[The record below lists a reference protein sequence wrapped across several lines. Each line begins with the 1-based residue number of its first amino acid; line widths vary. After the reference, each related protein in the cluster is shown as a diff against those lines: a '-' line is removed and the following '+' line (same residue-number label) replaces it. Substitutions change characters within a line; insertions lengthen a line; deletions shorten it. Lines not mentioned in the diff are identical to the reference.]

1 MCCFQM
7 KPTREPIGTS
17 AGMLEAGCRKFFPR
31 LTEGDDSG
39 IKARGEEAL
48 SELAQA
54 IAENPLVGGAV
65 ARALGAGEKAA
76 VAQRQAIGAL
86 NLASSSDFERLE
98 LRLRSFASRLE
109 AIEDSIDDLRDDLA
123 ALRARDASNSA
134 QEPEA

>member
-1 MCCFQM
+1 LN
-7 KPTREPIGTS
+7 ED
-17 AGMLEAGCRKFFPR
+17 E
-31 LTEGDDSG
+31 DSG
-39 IKARGEEAL
+39 IRARGEEAL
-48 SELAQA
+48 TELAQA
-54 IAENPLVGGAV
+54 IAENPLVGGAM

-109 AIEDSIDDLRDDLA
+109 AIEDSIDDLRDEVA
-123 ALRARDASNSA
+123 ALRARDASGSA

>member
-1 MCCFQM
+1 M
-7 KPTREPIGTS
+7 
-17 AGMLEAGCRKFFPR
+17 
-31 LTEGDDSG
+31 TEGDDSG

-109 AIEDSIDDLRDDLA
+109 SIEDSIDDLRDDLA
-123 ALRARDASNSA
+123 AIRARDASNSA

>member
-1 MCCFQM
+1 
-7 KPTREPIGTS
+7 
-17 AGMLEAGCRKFFPR
+17 
-31 LTEGDDSG
+31 LTDDDDSG
-39 IKARGEEAL
+39 IRARGEEAL

-109 AIEDSIDDLRDDLA
+109 AIEDTIDEIRDDVA
-123 ALRARDASNSA
+123 ALKARDAGGSA
-134 QEPEA
+134 QELDA

>member
-1 MCCFQM
+1 M
-7 KPTREPIGTS
+7 
-17 AGMLEAGCRKFFPR
+17 
-31 LTEGDDSG
+31 TEGDDSG

-54 IAENPLVGGAV
+54 IAENPLVGGAM

-123 ALRARDASNSA
+123 ELRARDASNSV

>member
-1 MCCFQM
+1 MN
-7 KPTREPIGTS
+7 ED
-17 AGMLEAGCRKFFPR
+17 
-31 LTEGDDSG
+31 DDSG
-39 IKARGEEAL
+39 IRARGEEAL
-48 SELAQA
+48 TELAQA

-109 AIEDSIDDLRDDLA
+109 AIEDSIDDLRDEVA
-123 ALRARDASNSA
+123 ALRARDASGSA

>member
-1 MCCFQM
+1 
-7 KPTREPIGTS
+7 
-17 AGMLEAGCRKFFPR
+17 

-39 IKARGEEAL
+39 IRARGEEAL

-65 ARALGAGEKAA
+65 ARALGAGERAA
-76 VAQRQAIGAL
+76 VAQQQAIGAL

-98 LRLRSFASRLE
+98 LRLRSFSSRLE
-109 AIEDSIDDLRDDLA
+109 SIEDSIDQLRDDVA
-123 ALRARDASNSA
+123 ALKARDSGGSP

>member
-1 MCCFQM
+1 M
-7 KPTREPIGTS
+7 TDD
-17 AGMLEAGCRKFFPR
+17 
-31 LTEGDDSG
+31 DDSG
-39 IKARGEEAL
+39 IRARGEEAL

-109 AIEDSIDDLRDDLA
+109 AIEDTIDEIRDDVA
-123 ALRARDASNSA
+123 ALKARDAGGSA
-134 QEPEA
+134 QELDA

>member
-1 MCCFQM
+1 MN
-7 KPTREPIGTS
+7 ED
-17 AGMLEAGCRKFFPR
+17 
-31 LTEGDDSG
+31 DDSG
-39 IKARGEEAL
+39 IRARGEEAL
-48 SELAQA
+48 TELAQA

-109 AIEDSIDDLRDDLA
+109 AIEDSIDDLRDEVA
-123 ALRARDASNSA
+123 ALRARDASASA

>member
-1 MCCFQM
+1 M
-7 KPTREPIGTS
+7 
-17 AGMLEAGCRKFFPR
+17 
-31 LTEGDDSG
+31 TEDDDSG

-65 ARALGAGEKAA
+65 ARALGAGERAA

-109 AIEDSIDDLRDDLA
+109 AIEDSIDDSATTWPPSRRATPA
-123 ALRARDASNSA
+123 APA
-134 QEPEA
+134 QEPDGLRDGAKHRRGARPQADQGLVERLAVKR